1 MTVSRGFL
9 VVGPVYLIGG
19 VLIGMYMG
27 GSGDHSLSPA
37 HAHINLLGFV
47 RMMVFG
53 LAYGRFP
60 EAAASRLA
68 WVHFWL
74 HQGGAIL
81 AFVTLLLGFA
91 YGNTLQQLAEGNA
104 YADTVIY
111 AQSTPYQRLVLTRGQ
126 QDLRLYLNG
135 NLQFSS
141 RDEYRYH
148 EALVHPA

>member
-27 GSGDHSLSPA
+27 GAGDHSLSPA

-47 RMMVFG
+47 LMMVFG

-68 WVHFWL
+68 RVHFWL
-74 HQGGAIL
+74 HQGGAIILSVMLVLLFSGKLSEEAMFPL
-81 AFVTLLLGFA
+81 AP
-91 YGNTLQQLAEGNA
+91 LAELA
-104 YADTVIY
+104 L
-111 AQSTPYQRLVLTRGQ
+111 LVGGVCFAANMWRHAT
-126 QDLRLYLNG
+126 
-135 NLQFSS
+135 
-141 RDEYRYH
+141 
-148 EALVHPA
+148 